1 MRQSRH
7 PVVLPLA
14 DGSSQHYISDIRT
27 PTLWLVSRDDPF
39 VAMIPAE
46 LCLAN
51 PNIALAETSRG
62 GHVAFLE
69 GARTPWHVLSLHS
82 THDGNV

>member
-1 MRQSRH
+1 MV
-7 PVVLPLA
+7 PFA
-14 DGSSQHYISDIRT
+14 DGSSQHYIPNIRT

-39 VAMIPAE
+39 VAMVPVE

-69 GARTPWHVLSLHS
+69 GAHTSSHGLAAFKA
-82 THDGNV
+82 